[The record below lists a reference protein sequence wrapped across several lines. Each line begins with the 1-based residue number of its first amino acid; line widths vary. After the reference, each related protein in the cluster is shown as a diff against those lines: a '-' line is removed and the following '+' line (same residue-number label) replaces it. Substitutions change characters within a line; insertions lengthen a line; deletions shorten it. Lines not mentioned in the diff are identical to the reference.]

1 MYLTGYEVLLATL
14 GSLCFSPAHTLLRVL
29 GHSPLAVV
37 DVGQPEQ
44 MLGSEAD
51 VLLAALK

>member
-1 MYLTGYEVLLATL
+1 MFC
-14 GSLCFSPAHTLLRVL
+14 SRAHTLLRVL
-29 GHSPLAVV
+29 GPSSLAVV

-51 VLLAALK
+51 VLPAALK